1 MVFQDEHQ
9 MSESRDE
16 SRIKISFQVSSRFLD
31 QGTGSV
37 PGTNQTN
44 INQSVPSPALPLRPL
59 PLSAPLSPPPFCSP
73 VSSPLL
79 LRLLL
84 TNSGSDNADSE
95 SAQKFEFPGQR
106 KSTLTT
112 SDIMKEN
119 TQQHLWRLRP
129 QPTISLDLN
138 QTSQNHK
145 PGPGGSSL
153 LTEPLQNQNQNL
165 PGTRCPAWTN
175 AARTG
180 LSLSA
185 RGQGSPWGQS
195 QGSPWGQEATEH
207 LRSDSFCWT
216 DRKRN
221 GDLFKVTYR
230 LVLISSERLKPQ
242 LSRTSA
248 PPPAGDTAG
257 QQQHCKNRF
266 LFI

>member
-1 MVFQDEHQ
+1 
-9 MSESRDE
+9 
-16 SRIKISFQVSSRFLD
+16 
-31 QGTGSV
+31 
-37 PGTNQTN
+37 
-44 INQSVPSPALPLRPL
+44 
-59 PLSAPLSPPPFCSP
+59 
-73 VSSPLL
+73 
-79 LRLLL
+79 
-84 TNSGSDNADSE
+84 
-95 SAQKFEFPGQR
+95 
-106 KSTLTT
+106 
-112 SDIMKEN
+112 MKEN
-119 TQQHLWRLRP
+119 MQQHLWRLRP

-153 LTEPLQNQNQNL
+153 LTEPLQNQNQNV

-185 RGQGSPWGQS
+185 RGQGSPWGQ
-195 QGSPWGQEATEH
+195 EATEH
-207 LRSDSFCWT
+207 LRSHSFCWT

-230 LVLISSERLKPQ
+230 LVLISSEWLKPQ